1 VFVSSPTPLIALATG
16 RIAVGAT
23 VYARPTVLAKGMG
36 ADSTTAERT
45 AWVARMFAVRDLA
58 LGLGVLWALN
68 RSRRGRVAGLLGGT
82 DPALRELLLLGV
94 LCDLGD
100 AVAVGGALRSR
111 SVRILPAGATLVTAI
126 GAAAIGA
133 REATR

>member
-1 VFVSSPTPLIALATG
+1 MSSPTPLIALATG
-16 RIAVGAT
+16 RFAVGAT
-23 VYARPTVLAKGMG
+23 VFARPTLLAKGMG
-36 ADSTTAERT
+36 VDSTTAERT

-100 AVAVGGALRSR
+100 AVAVAGALRGR
-111 SVRILPAGATLVTAI
+111 SVRILPGGATLLTAV
-126 GAAAIGA
+126 GAAAVGA